1 VARASRIWDGLVTFV
16 PQVPQGQT
24 TVSGK
29 AIQLGSGSADVA
41 ATHTGNTYSTDI
53 TTNGVGTNNVVI
65 GHTLPRGTN
74 PAAVVLDGKRVNN
87 YKVVST
93 NRGNEVMIPTSAGH
107 HTLTITV

>member
-1 VARASRIWDGLVTFV
+1 MATR
-16 PQVPQGQT
+16 
-24 TVSGK
+24 
-29 AIQLGSGSADVA
+29 SADVA